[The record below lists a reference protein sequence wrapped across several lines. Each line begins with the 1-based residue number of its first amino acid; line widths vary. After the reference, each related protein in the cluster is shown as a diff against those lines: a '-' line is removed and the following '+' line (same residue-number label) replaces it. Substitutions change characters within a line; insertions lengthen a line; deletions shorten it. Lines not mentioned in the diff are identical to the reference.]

1 MDIVLVS
8 NKENLAEEMSLP
20 RLGNK
25 CLSSVLLILH
35 TVLLCLLSLTLQATC
50 CKLACRET
58 HVTENQRKPLVD
70 RQGETEAFSP
80 AAHEEGN
87 PDNNDLSELGS
98 GSPPSQ
104 DLR

>member
-1 MDIVLVS
+1 MDITLVS
-8 NKENLAEEMSLP
+8 NKENTAEGMSLP

-25 CLSSVLLILH
+25 CLSSVLLILPV
-35 TVLLCLLSLTLQATC
+35 VLLYFLSLTLQATY
-50 CKLACRET
+50 CKLACGET
-58 HVTENQRKPLVD
+58 RVTENQRKPLVN
-70 RQGETEAFSP
+70 RRGETEACSP

-87 PDNNDLSELGS
+87 PDNNHLSELGS

>member
-1 MDIVLVS
+1 
-8 NKENLAEEMSLP
+8 MSLP

-25 CLSSVLLILH
+25 CLSSVLLILLV
-35 TVLLCLLSLTLQATC
+35 VLLYFLSLTVQATC
-50 CKLACRET
+50 CKIACGET
-58 HVTENQRKPLVD
+58 HVTENQRKPLVN
-70 RQGETEAFSP
+70 RRGETEAFSP

-87 PDNNDLSELGS
+87 PDNNHLSELGS